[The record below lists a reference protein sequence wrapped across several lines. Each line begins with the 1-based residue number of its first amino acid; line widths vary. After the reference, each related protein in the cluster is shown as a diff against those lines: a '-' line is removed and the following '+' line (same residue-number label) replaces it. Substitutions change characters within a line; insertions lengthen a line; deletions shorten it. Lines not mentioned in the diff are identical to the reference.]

1 MEQQDY
7 TLRKLDIELD
17 FADDVYKAYRAEK
30 YGMGNCC
37 GSDLADNIAKKSLCD
52 WQDNKTLTYTIK
64 SVTPELYSPPP
75 ELTTSLP
82 TKDIIDP
89 MAPSWVNLFC
99 GQDGKCGEYA
109 TAQQSINK
117 CNDSECILILAV
129 TDTGLP
135 VPNYDITLDGVSQG
149 RTNNAGELRFCIADA
164 SNETNHKLQ
173 LCECLTTTG
182 GCDQQRITIV
192 LACK

>member
-7 TLRKLDIELD
+7 TLRKLEIELN
-17 FADDVYKAYRAEK
+17 FADDVYKAFRAEK

-52 WQDNKTLTYTIK
+52 WQDNKVLTYTIK
-64 SVTPELYSPPP
+64 SITTVLYTPAEG
-75 ELTTSLP
+75 TTVD
-82 TKDIIDP
+82 TDTN
-89 MAPSWVNLFC
+89 APSWVNILC
-99 GQDGKCGEYA
+99 GQDGECGEYA
-109 TAQQSINK
+109 TPTQEGDK
-117 CNDSECILILAV
+117 CNDSECILIQAV
-129 TDTGLP
+129 TATGLP
-135 VPNYDITLDGVSQG
+135 VPNYDIILNGVSQG
-149 RTNNAGELRFCIADA
+149 LTNDMGKLRFCIAAA
-164 SNETNHKLQ
+164 SIDTNHNLQ

>member
-7 TLRKLDIELD
+7 TLRKLEIELD

-37 GSDLADNIAKKSLCD
+37 GSDLADNVVRKSLCD
-52 WQDNKTLTYTIK
+52 WQDNRTLTYTIK
-64 SVTPELYSPPP
+64 SITTVLYTPPDDVSVDED
-75 ELTTSLP
+75 TS
-82 TKDIIDP
+82 
-89 MAPSWVNLFC
+89 APSWVNILC
-99 GQDGKCGEYA
+99 GQDGECGEYA
-109 TAQQSINK
+109 TPTQESDK
-117 CNDSECILILAV
+117 CNDSECILIQAV

-135 VPNYDITLDGVSQG
+135 VPNYDIILNGVSQG
-149 RTNNAGELRFCIADA
+149 LTNDMGELRFCIADA

-182 GCDQQRITIV
+182 NCDQQRITIV

>member
-7 TLRKLDIELD
+7 TLRKLEIELD

-37 GSDLADNIAKKSLCD
+37 GSDLADNVVRKSLCD
-52 WQDNKTLTYTIK
+52 WQDNRTLTYTIK
-64 SVTPELYSPPP
+64 SITPELYSPPVDGSP
-75 ELTTSLP
+75 YDDLNP
-82 TKDIIDP
+82 PI
-89 MAPSWVNLFC
+89 WVDLEC
-99 GQDGKCGEYA
+99 GWSGCFGYE
-109 TAQQSINK
+109 SPLEGNK
-117 CNDSECILILAV
+117 CNNSECILIQAV

-135 VPNYDITLDGVSQG
+135 VPNYDITLDGISQG
-149 RTNNAGELRFCIADA
+149 VTNDLGELRFCIADA

-182 GCDQQRITIV
+182 NCDQQRITIV

>member
-7 TLRKLDIELD
+7 TLRKLEIELD

-37 GSDLADNIAKKSLCD
+37 GSDLADNVVRKSLCD
-52 WQDNKTLTYTIK
+52 WQDNRTLTYTIK
-64 SVTPELYSPPP
+64 SITPELYSPPVDG
-75 ELTTSLP
+75 TAVDDT
-82 TKDIIDP
+82 D
-89 MAPSWVNLFC
+89 APSWVNLEC
-99 GQDGKCGEYA
+99 GWTGCFGYDPPDPD
-109 TAQQSINK
+109 NK
-117 CNDSECILILAV
+117 CNNSECILIQAV

-135 VPNYDITLDGVSQG
+135 VPNYDITVDGISQG
-149 RTNNAGELRFCIADA
+149 VTNDLGELRFCIADA

-182 GCDQQRITIV
+182 NCDQQRITIV